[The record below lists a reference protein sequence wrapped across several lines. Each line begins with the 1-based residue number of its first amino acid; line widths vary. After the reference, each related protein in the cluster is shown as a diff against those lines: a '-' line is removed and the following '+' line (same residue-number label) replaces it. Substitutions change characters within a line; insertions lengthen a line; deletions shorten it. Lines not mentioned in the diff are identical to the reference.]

1 MVIIQRKNFHSL
13 KLNFRISL
21 TKLLTYLVVRMLLE
35 ENNLQKA
42 QLFFANCRWEWQK
55 NKEVIQIKLI
65 ENGRRA
71 KKLVVDLS
79 FALLECKLC
88 AMAKNEE
95 QMGKIKNHLRKRTF

>member
-21 TKLLTYLVVRMLLE
+21 TKLLTYLVVRMPLE

-55 NKEVIQIKLI
+55 KQRSYSDKINRERQKGKKT
-65 ENGRRA
+65 GRRFIVCFA
-71 KKLVVDLS
+71 GVQIMRNGKK
-79 FALLECKLC
+79 
-88 AMAKNEE
+88 
-95 QMGKIKNHLRKRTF
+95 